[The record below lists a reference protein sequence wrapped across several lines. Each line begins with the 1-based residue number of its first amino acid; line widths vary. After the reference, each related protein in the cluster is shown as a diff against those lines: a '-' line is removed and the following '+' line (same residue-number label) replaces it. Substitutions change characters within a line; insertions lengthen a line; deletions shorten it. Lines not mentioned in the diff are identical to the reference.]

1 MTYARTQAT
10 RTDRLH
16 RRLMTSAAVAAS
28 LSALAL
34 SPSAHAQ
41 GVAGTGVVNS
51 GTASITA
58 PNASTTQVNTT
69 STQTVITWS
78 PTDTAPTGGP
88 INFLPSGNTLTFI
101 GTAPGYTVLNRF
113 LTSGL
118 PINRQIALNGTVQ
131 SFQNVVGANVAGG
144 NIWFYNAGGILIGS
158 TGVINVGSLVLT
170 ANDIDTTGGLFG
182 VGNEIRF
189 RGASGSTST
198 VQVDAGASITVA
210 NTNPGSAYFAMVAPR
225 VVQRGVVST
234 DGSTAYVAAE
244 QADIRINQGLF
255 DINVL
260 VGAEGGTVIDH
271 SGTTTGPSAND
282 GDPNDNRIYMVAI
295 PKNDA
300 VTMLVSGQVGYQDP
314 VSAQVDPNGA
324 IRLSA
329 GYDIVNGEIAANPNP
344 VSTAAANISVQD
356 IIFNSGIIARAS
368 NDFVGAPV
376 NTIYSGP
383 PIFVPPPQQGRIRF
397 NGSALLQGDNSAR
410 LSIGNQQQIL
420 AFGGLQLVAPGRAGD
435 PGLAEINLTY
445 NPAAAGARPGL
456 GVTGGALTISAPGFT
471 DPLTGNA
478 LGGTARL
485 NVNGGLVSATD
496 INISAN
502 GTGRYF
508 GTTNGATGTGGT
520 AELIVNG
527 AGAVVQAVSITT
539 SATGTGDGD
548 DFNVNANQFVFAA
561 NGAAAVGGS
570 ASVTVSGGA
579 ALSALQALTINAGA
593 TGGTGSVTGGNA
605 TGGNAFLAVNGAT
618 SSVTSPVTIVDANA
632 VGGGP
637 VSTGPSTQSLVSV
650 GGIALGGNATITSFG
665 QLNTGAT
672 FINASASGGAANNNF
687 NTGGN
692 AFGGN
697 ARLAVLGGAATL
709 DRLTLSGAA
718 LAGGGIETQPA
729 DDVGG
734 TAFGGNASIEVTGA
748 AVTISDVVNIDVQA
762 NTTGGSADITR
773 ERRGGNA
780 SVVANVGG
788 SFTVANAFTVNATGG
803 FDSSSGNDA
812 QFSEDAT
819 GGNITLDA
827 NGGTIDLPDTNLQA
841 DGLTSNASNSTGAG
855 IGGTI
860 NLTATSGGSLGVDG
874 GFNNISAIGFA
885 GSGPVGGTGTGGNV
899 LISADN
905 GTVTLGAFTSVDV
918 GGTSGTSSTATA
930 PTSGQGGTVTIEST
944 GGLGTNLALGTLFV
958 SAQGQTGII
967 NEGGFTVGG
976 ESAGGGIGGTIDV
989 IISGGTVTG
998 DGLFLS
1004 AEGLGGGADNG
1015 AGGTGTGGTVTF
1027 TQSGGNATLNNVN
1040 IGADGTGGLGGAG
1053 AQSGVGTGGTILLN
1067 FEGGTLTAATF
1078 SADADGEGGQGSTGF
1093 IDETGPTLRPAG
1105 TGGNG
1110 VGGVV
1115 NANFNGTDVNFG
1127 TLDLEADGQGG
1138 DGGAYDGSDSTL
1150 NDVGTGGNGTGGN
1163 VQLNIN
1169 AGVLLADAIQVSAA
1183 GDGGDGGNLFFSSP
1197 SAILTGISR
1206 GGNGGSGNGGTATVN
1221 LAAAFSSGGS
1231 VNLDVSAEG
1240 GAGSSG
1246 FNAESGSGGDANGG
1260 TAFVNQTNGFNQ
1272 LIGLRVNARADG
1284 GAGGN
1289 GQVGGAVGA
1298 LTSLGG
1304 VGGNAVGGQ
1313 ITFESTGS
1321 AALEID
1327 TPDIDASARG
1337 GAGGAAAGT
1346 NPQTGADG
1354 GTGTGG
1360 TINFI
1365 ATDSS
1370 QLTITAP
1377 QGISATGAGG
1387 FGGAGSFGAT
1397 AASFENPAGAGA
1409 DGANGIAAGQSGG
1422 NGGAGADG
1430 ATGQVGGRGG
1440 DGGNGGNGFGGTINL
1455 IGQQGGILTSNVNFY
1470 SVAGFGGRG
1479 GIGGRGGLGGT
1490 GQTGGNGGNGGAGGP
1505 GGAGGNGGN
1514 GGRGGDGGAGGDGG
1528 NGGVG
1533 GEGFGGT
1540 LLVSADNGSVSLG
1553 SVEVDAG
1560 GFAGFNGDGGEGGFG
1575 GFFGEGGSGGF
1586 GGASTVSA
1594 GVDGVA
1600 GLNGQFGIRG
1610 NRGAI
1615 GFDLARGQGGNVLI
1629 QTAGETAFIS
1639 AGDVSLRASAFDQF
1653 GNPFGSGGSIRFDLQ
1668 VPGVEG
1674 PSVSLNSLLAE
1685 SFGSDTNSSL
1695 LGIDFDF
1702 GSAEIEILNGMQL
1715 GATDV
1720 IRVAGT
1726 GPGRLDVGGIADISS
1741 ATNVEVAMVGD
1752 ATLAVN
1758 GPLFITAGNTI
1769 SFSHDERPDGT
1780 ATVSATGDI
1789 FLNAFLSI
1797 ESDDGA
1803 EVAAGANL
1811 SLTTSSFGSIN
1822 MNRLI
1827 ADNGSLSVSSGLI
1840 RVADGRANNQITL
1853 DGTQISFDTLDAGGN
1868 LLLTTANAPPSP
1880 VGDRSISGGSLTS
1893 GGNTII
1899 DTSGSGNID
1908 SIDAGGNVQVY
1919 GVPGSSAITAG
1930 LVAAGGYVEARAG
1943 SLNFGDVVAGT
1954 DVLLSTFNGAL
1965 AVGDVTAGDDIFL
1978 TVNGSNANPATIA
1991 ADSQT
1996 GVVSTTQFALTAGNL
2011 TSTGLGSGTAAS
2023 GPRTFS
2029 GAGPA
2034 GNVIRV
2040 RASGAVQTGNV
2051 TTSGNAIL
2059 ASDLASVTAGN
2070 VTGTAAVG
2078 VYVRGN
2084 ATLGDVTTNGLFW
2097 LGNSS
2102 QIFSVVPAYTV
2113 INFASFQTPTSGRA
2127 TIGDIRA
2134 GLVRGSTPGGLT
2146 YDSLTSTGDVLW
2158 TTNSASAIGG
2168 PITGGPTT
2176 VDGSLTLTAGGSIGL
2191 GTTNVGQSVLLSS
2204 FAGTIS
2210 APSITSND
2218 GSITASAGTGL
2229 ALGTVTADGDITL
2242 GTAGNNAVTGVL
2254 TAGNNLRVDAAAGD
2268 TTIARIVA
2276 GGNAFITAG
2285 GNVQIQQSIQN
2296 PPLNTVGGNLDII
2309 AGEIALQRTSITGN
2323 ANLDAAASLTG
2334 QVEVGGTT
2342 TLDADGGSINLDLA
2356 STGVVTA
2363 SANDIIIRGINNNP
2377 LTFAQLTTDVG
2388 GAIINGSGTVTIQNA
2403 TLANAS
2409 EVRSSV
2415 GNVIINQATVTTG
2428 NLFVEANNDARL
2440 GRITASGNLDVEADD
2455 DIEVNDVLSAAGIT
2469 LRSGDITIASAGR
2482 VGVLGTTDAVLVANN
2497 NPDVQTFVGGTG
2509 TRGGW
2514 HLDATE
2520 ITQLFGS
2527 DITVRGI
2534 RVQVAQATAVGFTR
2548 DPDVVVDDFTINAAQ
2563 QFGAT
2568 GTFRVVTPG
2577 TGRVLGDVSFTNTG
2591 AGQTFDLEASGGVQ
2605 VILGQG
2611 SIRLSGSAPDQLSGT
2626 LSLRGEDITVATAQA
2641 ITDISGLIG
2650 SGANVDAVDA
2660 RLAQNDGIT
2669 SDIGAL
2675 AADTVILDHSDDDS
2689 IYIQNSGAGTAFDQ
2703 RRGISFGAG
2712 GLFINGPNS
2721 GDRLV
2726 INAVQRTAAGVVTGL
2741 AVIPLVTING
2751 PLPNAS
2757 PTGSPTTGPR
2767 VQTGFNPLSTIN
2779 GCPLGNIASCSPAP
2793 PPPTTRDPDFPVQ
2806 DVIEE
2811 EVEREGSDEDGT
2823 GDQSVISPLITLRGL
2838 DPLTGEPLID
2848 DPVTGAGNEDLWV
2861 PDE

>member
-58 PNASTTQVNTT
+58 PNASTTQVNTS

-198 VQVDAGASITVA
+198 VQIDAGASITVA

-271 SGTTTGPSAND
+271 TGTTTGPSAND

-329 GYDIVNGEIAANPNP
+329 GYDIVNGEIVANPNP
-344 VSTAAANISVQD
+344 VGSGAANIAVQD
-356 IIFNSGIIARAS
+356 IIFNSDIIARAS

-435 PGLAEINLTY
+435 PGLAEITLNY
-445 NPAAAGARPGL
+445 NAAAPGARPGL
-456 GVTGGALTISAPGFT
+456 GVTGGALQISAPGFT

-485 NVNGGLVSATD
+485 NVNGGLVVATD
-496 INISAN
+496 LNISAD

-520 AELIVNG
+520 AQLIVTG
-527 AGAVVQAVSITT
+527 SGAVVQAVSITT

-548 DFNVNANQFVFAA
+548 DFNVNANQFVFAT
-561 NGAAAVGGS
+561 NGATATGGS

-579 ALSALQALTINAGA
+579 ALTALQALTINAGA
-593 TGGTGSVTGGNA
+593 AGGTGSATGGNA

-650 GGIALGGNATITSFG
+650 GGNASGGSATITSFG

-672 FINASASGGAANNNF
+672 FINASASGGSANNNF

-709 DRLTLSGAA
+709 DQLTLSGAA

-734 TAFGGNASIEVTGA
+734 AAFGGNASIDIAGA
-748 AVTISDVVNIDVQA
+748 AVTVTDTVNIDVQA
-762 NTTGGSADITR
+762 NTTAGSADVTR

-780 SVVANVGG
+780 TIVASVGG
-788 SFTVANAFTVNATGG
+788 SLTVADRFTVNATGG

-819 GGNITLDA
+819 GGNITLAA
-827 NGGTIDLPDTNLQA
+827 NGGTIDLADINLRA

-855 IGGTI
+855 IGGTVT
-860 NLTATSGGSLGVDG
+860 LTATGGGSLGVDG
-874 GFNNISAIGFA
+874 GFNDISAIGFA
-885 GSGPVGGTGTGGNV
+885 GSGPVGGTGTGGTV
-899 LISADN
+899 LIRADN
-905 GTVTLGAFTSVDV
+905 GTVALGTFTSVDV

-930 PTSGQGGTVTIEST
+930 PTAGQGGTVTIEST
-944 GGLGTNLALGTLFV
+944 PGLGSNLALATLFV

-967 NEGGFTVGG
+967 NEGGFTVSG
-976 ESAGGGIGGTIDV
+976 ESAGGGIGGTIDL
-989 IISGGTVTG
+989 IISGGTVTA
-998 DGLFLS
+998 DDLFLS
-1004 AEGLGGGADNG
+1004 AEGIGGGADSG
-1015 AGGTGTGGTVTF
+1015 PGGTGTGGTVTF
-1027 TQSGGNATLNNVN
+1027 TQSGGDATFNNVN
-1040 IGADGTGGLGGAG
+1040 IGAEGTGGRGGAG
-1053 AQSGVGTGGTILLN
+1053 AQSGVGAGGTILLN
-1067 FEGGTLTAATF
+1067 FEGGTLTAASF

-1093 IDETGPTLRPAG
+1093 IDETGPSLRPAG

-1110 VGGVV
+1110 VGGSVI
-1115 NANFNGTDVNFG
+1115 ANFNGTNANFG
-1127 TLDLEADGQGG
+1127 SLNLEADGDGG
-1138 DGGAYDGSDSTL
+1138 DGGDYDGSDGSF
-1150 NDVGTGGNGTGGN
+1150 NDVGAGGIGTGGN
-1163 VQLNIN
+1163 VQLNVN
-1169 AGVLLADAIQVSAA
+1169 GGSLLADAIEIGAT
-1183 GDGGDGGNLFFSSP
+1183 GEGGSGGSLFFGSP
-1197 SAILTGISR
+1197 YSTVTGTSR
-1206 GGNGGSGNGGTATVN
+1206 GGGGGAGNGGTATVN

-1231 VNLDVSAEG
+1231 FEIDVSAEG
-1240 GAGSSG
+1240 GEGSSG
-1246 FNAESGSGGDANGG
+1246 YNASSGAGGDANGG
-1260 TAFVNQTNGFNQ
+1260 RALVTQTGGFNQ
-1272 LIGLRVNARADG
+1272 LVGIRVNVRAEG
-1284 GAGGN
+1284 GNGGN
-1289 GQVGGAVGA
+1289 GQVGGTVGSA
-1298 LTSLGG
+1298 TSLGG
-1304 VGGNAVGGQ
+1304 IGGNAVGGQ
-1313 ITFESTGS
+1313 ITFESIGAGT
-1321 AALEID
+1321 ALEID
-1327 TPDIDASARG
+1327 SPDIDANALG
-1337 GAGGAAAGT
+1337 GAGGTSAGAS
-1346 NPQTGADG
+1346 PQTGANG

-1360 TINFI
+1360 AINFI

-1377 QGISATGAGG
+1377 QGISATGTGG
-1387 FGGAGSFGAT
+1387 SGGTGSFGT
-1397 AASFENPAGAGA
+1397 NGTTFENPASAGA
-1409 DGANGIAAGQSGG
+1409 DGANGTLAGQAGG
-1422 NGGAGADG
+1422 NGGVGSDG
-1430 ATGQVGGRGG
+1430 APGGTGGRGG
-1440 DGGNGGNGFGGTINL
+1440 DGGTGGNGFGGSINL
-1455 IGQQGGILTSNVNFY
+1455 IAQQGGLLANNVTFY

-1479 GIGGRGGLGGT
+1479 GVGGVGGFGGA
-1490 GQTGGNGGNGGAGGP
+1490 GQGGGNGGNGGAGGP
-1505 GGAGGNGGN
+1505 GGVGGNGGN
-1514 GGRGGDGGAGGDGG
+1514 GGRGGNGGAGGDGG
-1528 NGGVG
+1528 NGGTG
-1533 GEGFGGT
+1533 GEGFGGGF
-1540 LLVSADNGSVSLG
+1540 LVSANDGSVSLG
-1553 SVEVDAG
+1553 NIEVDAS
-1560 GFAGFNGDGGEGGFG
+1560 GFAGANGEGGEGGFG
-1575 GFFGEGGSGGF
+1575 GFFGEGGSGGL
-1586 GGASTVSA
+1586 GGTSAVAA

-1600 GLNGQFGIRG
+1600 GQNGLFGARG
-1610 NRGAI
+1610 FEGAF
-1615 GFDLARGQGGNVLI
+1615 GFDLARGGGGNITLQTLGDFASIVADDVLL
-1629 QTAGETAFIS
+1629 TANAVGN
-1639 AGDVSLRASAFDQF
+1639 F
-1653 GNPFGSGGSIRFDLQ
+1653 GGFFGSGGGIIFDLQ
-1668 VPGVEG
+1668 APSTEG
-1674 PSVSLNSLLAE
+1674 PAVSMNLLIAQ
-1685 SFGSDTNSSL
+1685 SFGSDSNSGL

-1702 GSAEIEILNGMQL
+1702 GATEIEILNGMQL
-1715 GATDV
+1715 GATDA

-1726 GPGRLDVGGIADISS
+1726 GPGRLDVGGFADIFSQ
-1741 ATNVEVAMVGD
+1741 TNVEVAMVGD

-1758 GPLFITAGNTI
+1758 GPLLINAGNTI
-1769 SFSHDERPDGT
+1769 SFSHDERPDGA

-1789 FLNAFLSI
+1789 LLDAFLAIS
-1797 ESDDGA
+1797 SDDEA
-1803 EVAAGANL
+1803 EVFAGANL
-1811 SLTTSSFGSIN
+1811 SLSTASFGVVE
-1822 MNRLI
+1822 MNRLN

-1868 LLLTTANAPPSP
+1868 VLLTTANAPPSP

-1899 DTSGSGNID
+1899 DISGNGNIA
-1908 SIDAGGNVQVY
+1908 SIDAGGNVRVY

-1930 LVAAGGYVEARAG
+1930 LVTAGGYVEARAG

-1978 TVNGSNANPATIA
+1978 TVNGSNANPSTIA

-2097 LGNSS
+2097 LGDSS

-2146 YDSLTSTGDVLW
+2146 YDSLTSTSDVLW

-2242 GTAGNNAVTGVL
+2242 GTASNNAVTGVL

-2296 PPLNTVGGNLDII
+2296 PPLNTVAGNLDII
-2309 AGEIALQRTSITGN
+2309 ADEIALQRTAVAGN
-2323 ANLDAAASLTG
+2323 ANLDAVASLTG

-2388 GAIINGSGTVTIQNA
+2388 GAVISSGGDVVVQTA
-2403 TLANAS
+2403 TL
-2409 EVRSSV
+2409 V
-2415 GNVIINQATVTTG
+2415 GNSSFSSNDGVLTVNQAAVSAGSLDLNAEENINLGQISASNQLDIRAGERLTVNG
-2428 NLFVEANNDARL
+2428 QL
-2440 GRITASGNLDVEADD
+2440 TAAD
-2455 DIEVNDVLSAAGIT
+2455 IAA
-2469 LRSGDITIASAGR
+2469 RSGDITIGANGR
-2482 VGVLGTTDAVLVANN
+2482 IGVLGTTQSVFVANN
-2497 NPDVQTFVGGTG
+2497 DPNVQTFVGGTG
-2509 TRGGW
+2509 TRNGW

-2520 ITQLFGS
+2520 ITRLFGA

-2534 RVQVAQATAVGFTR
+2534 RVQAAQPTSIGSSR
-2548 DPDVVVDDFTINAAQ
+2548 EPDVVVDNFSINAAQ
-2563 QFGAT
+2563 QFGAG
-2568 GTFRVVTPG
+2568 GTFLVET
-2577 TGRVLGDVSFTNTG
+2577 TGKLRVLGDVRFTAAGDGQQVQLRGDNALEVIMG
-2591 AGQTFDLEASGGVQ
+2591 AGSIYLDGPTAGQLGGILTLESDDI
-2605 VILGQG
+2605 VI
-2611 SIRLSGSAPDQLSGT
+2611 
-2626 LSLRGEDITVATAQA
+2626 ATARA
-2641 ITDISGLIG
+2641 ITDIATLTDLTAI
-2650 SGANVDAVDA
+2650 DA

-2675 AADTVILDHSDDDS
+2675 AANRINLNHDLSDS
-2689 IYIQNSGAGTAFDQ
+2689 VYIQNSGTGTDFDQ

-2712 GLFINGPNS
+2712 GLFINGPRPS
-2721 GDRLV
+2721 DSLV
-2726 INAVQRTAAGVVTGL
+2726 INAVQRTTAGVVTGL
-2741 AVIPLVTING
+2741 AVIPLVNINAPSG
-2751 PLPNAS
+2751 S
-2757 PTGSPTTGPR
+2757 PTGSPTAAAI
-2767 VQTGFNPLSTIN
+2767 QTGFNPLSTIN
-2779 GCPLGNIASCSPAP
+2779 GCPLGNIASCSPSP

-2811 EVEREGSDEDGT
+2811 EIEREGGDEDGT
-2823 GDQSVISPLITLRGL
+2823 GDQSVISPLISLRGL

>member
-58 PNASTTQVNTT
+58 PNASTTQVNTS

-88 INFLPSGNTLTFI
+88 INFLPAGNTLTFI

-131 SFQNVVGANVAGG
+131 SFQNTAGINTAGG

-189 RGASGSTST
+189 RSASGSTST
-198 VQVDAGASITVA
+198 VQVDAGASVTVA

-271 SGTTTGPSAND
+271 TGTTTGPSAND

-356 IIFNSGIIARAS
+356 IIFNSDIIARAS

-435 PGLAEINLTY
+435 PGLAEINLNY
-445 NPAAAGARPGL
+445 NAAAPGARPGL
-456 GVTGGALTISAPGFT
+456 GVTGGALQISAPGFT

-485 NVNGGLVSATD
+485 NVSGGLVSATD

-502 GTGRYF
+502 GTGTYF

-561 NGAAAVGGS
+561 NGAAAIGGS

-709 DRLTLSGAA
+709 DQLTLSGAA

-827 NGGTIDLPDTNLQA
+827 NGGTIDLPDINLQA

-874 GFNNISAIGFA
+874 GFNSISAIGFA

-899 LISADN
+899 LIRADN

-930 PTSGQGGTVTIEST
+930 PTSGQGGTVTIESI

-958 SAQGQTGII
+958 SAQGQTGVID
-967 NEGGFTVGG
+967 EGGFTVGG

-998 DGLFLS
+998 DNLFLS

-1040 IGADGTGGLGGAG
+1040 IGAEGTGGLGGAG
-1053 AQSGVGTGGTILLN
+1053 AQSGIGTGGTILLN

-1150 NDVGTGGNGTGGN
+1150 NDVGAGGNGTGGN

-1183 GDGGDGGNLFFSSP
+1183 GEGGDGGNLFISSP
-1197 SAILTGISR
+1197 SATLTGVLR
-1206 GGNGGSGNGGTATVN
+1206 GGDGGSGNGGTATVN

-1284 GAGGN
+1284 GAGGS
-1289 GQVGGAVGA
+1289 GQVGGAVGT

-1313 ITFESTGS
+1313 ITFESTGG

-1337 GAGGAAAGT
+1337 GSGGAAAGT

-1377 QGISATGAGG
+1377 QGISAIGAGG
-1387 FGGAGSFGAT
+1387 NGGTGSFGT
-1397 AASFENPAGAGA
+1397 NGTTFENPASAGA
-1409 DGANGIAAGQSGG
+1409 DGANGTLAGQAGG
-1422 NGGAGADG
+1422 NGGVGSDG
-1430 ATGQVGGRGG
+1430 APGGTGGRGG
-1440 DGGNGGNGFGGTINL
+1440 DGGTGGNGFGGSINL
-1455 IGQQGGILTSNVNFY
+1455 IAQQGGLLTNNVTFY

-1479 GIGGRGGLGGT
+1479 GIGGVGGFGGA
-1490 GQTGGNGGNGGAGGP
+1490 GQGGGNGGNGGAGGP

-1514 GGRGGDGGAGGDGG
+1514 GGRGGNGGAGGDGG
-1528 NGGVG
+1528 NGGTG
-1533 GEGFGGT
+1533 GEGFGGN
-1540 LLVSADNGSVSLG
+1540 LLVSANDGSVSLG
-1553 SVEVDAG
+1553 SIEVDAS
-1560 GFAGFNGDGGEGGFG
+1560 GFAGANGEGGEGGFG
-1575 GFFGEGGSGGF
+1575 GFFGEGGSGGL
-1586 GGASTVSA
+1586 GGTSAVAA

-1600 GLNGQFGIRG
+1600 GQNGLFGTRG
-1610 NRGAI
+1610 FEGAF
-1615 GFDLARGQGGNVLI
+1615 GFDLARGGGGNITLQTLGDFASIVADDVLL
-1629 QTAGETAFIS
+1629 TANAVGS
-1639 AGDVSLRASAFDQF
+1639 F
-1653 GNPFGSGGSIRFDLQ
+1653 GGFFGSGGGIIFDLQ
-1668 VPGVEG
+1668 APSTEG
-1674 PSVSLNSLLAE
+1674 PAVSLNLLIAQ
-1685 SFGSDTNSSL
+1685 SFGSDTNNGL

-1702 GSAEIEILNGMQL
+1702 GSTGIEILNGMQL
-1715 GATDV
+1715 GATDA
-1720 IRVAGT
+1720 IRIAGA
-1726 GPGRLDVGGIADISS
+1726 GQGRLEVSGFADIFSDANVRFEMADA
-1741 ATNVEVAMVGD
+1741 ATF
-1752 ATLAVN
+1752 AVN
-1758 GPLFITAGNTI
+1758 GTLSIGARDAI
-1769 SFSHDERPDGT
+1769 RFSHTDRADGT
-1780 ATVSATGDI
+1780 ATVSSTDNMTLTTFGDTFSTDTI
-1789 FLNAFLSI
+1789 S
-1797 ESDDGA
+1797 SDD
-1803 EVAAGANL
+1803 AA
-1811 SLTTSSFGSIN
+1811 I
-1822 MNRLI
+1822 
-1827 ADNGSLSVSSGLI
+1827 VS
-1840 RVADGRANNQITL
+1840 A
-1853 DGTQISFDTLDAGGN
+1853 
-1868 LLLTTANAPPSP
+1868 
-1880 VGDRSISGGSLTS
+1880 GGSLTVTTSPIGEVDFEELNALGGDLTVES
-1893 GGNTII
+1893 GLVTLSNGN
-1899 DTSGSGNID
+1899 
-1908 SIDAGGNVQVY
+1908 AGG
-1919 GVPGSSAITAG
+1919 SIFLTAG
-1930 LVAAGGYVEARAG
+1930 GINAVGG
-1943 SLNFGDVVAGT
+1943 LTAGT
-1954 DVLLSTFNGAL
+1954 DVIAVASGGMLVNFVSAGSNISLTSGFDIN
-1965 AVGDVTAGDDIFL
+1965 AVGPLSAGNDILIDAVQAVTIETATAGDDITINSL
-1978 TVNGSNANPATIA
+1978 SLVASDLDATGNGSDNEEDGSNIRIDVGALATVNNANSAGDLVIDAGRVASGGLLTASGNIDITA
-1991 ADSQT
+1991 ADTILLNDVSANGDFDLTGSQI
-1996 GVVSTTQFALTAGNL
+1996 GFGELVSG
-2011 TSTGLGSGTAAS
+2011 
-2023 GPRTFS
+2023 
-2029 GAGPA
+2029 
-2034 GNVIRV
+2034 
-2040 RASGAVQTGNV
+2040 GNV
-2051 TTSGNAIL
+2051 TLQTVPGAASPAGPPVGNGDIIGTGLLEASGTVTVTALRDVTLPDVLAGLDATITAGRNMIVARAETSG
-2059 ASDLASVTAGN
+2059 D
-2070 VTGTAAVG
+2070 
-2078 VYVRGN
+2078 
-2084 ATLGDVTTNGLFW
+2084 
-2097 LGNSS
+2097 
-2102 QIFSVVPAYTV
+2102 
-2113 INFASFQTPTSGRA
+2113 
-2127 TIGDIRA
+2127 
-2134 GLVRGSTPGGLT
+2134 
-2146 YDSLTSTGDVLW
+2146 
-2158 TTNSASAIGG
+2158 
-2168 PITGGPTT
+2168 
-2176 VDGSLTLTAGGSIGL
+2176 LTLTALNGSVTSSLLESTDASI
-2191 GTTNVGQSVLLSS
+2191 SV
-2204 FAGTIS
+2204 TS
-2210 APSITSND
+2210 ASMT
-2218 GSITASAGTGL
+2218 
-2229 ALGTVTADGDITL
+2229 LGTVDASDAITL
-2242 GTAGNNAVTGVL
+2242 TSGTGGPISTGALLSGGDLTVDGGANVTISRFAVG
-2254 TAGNNLRVDAAAGD
+2254 GDADISA
-2268 TTIARIVA
+2268 V
-2276 GGNAFITAG
+2276 
-2285 GNVQIQQSIQN
+2285 GNVLVNQGVQN
-2296 PPLNTVGGNLDII
+2296 PVANTVAGNLDM
-2309 AGEIALQRTSITGN
+2309 AAPEIALQRTVVTGN
-2323 ANLDAAASLTG
+2323 ADLNAVTSLTG

-2342 TLDADGGSINLDLA
+2342 ALDADGGSIDLNLA
-2356 STGVVTA
+2356 STGLATA

-2377 LTFAQLTTDVG
+2377 LTFAQLTTDFG

-2428 NLFVEANNDARL
+2428 NLFVEADNDARL
-2440 GRITASGNLDVEADD
+2440 GRITVAGNLDVEAED

-2469 LRSGDITIASAGR
+2469 LRSGDIIIGSAGR

-2520 ITQLFGS
+2520 ITQLFGG

-2534 RVQVAQATAVGFTR
+2534 RVQVAQPTAVGFTR
-2548 DPDVVVDDFTINAAQ
+2548 DPDVVVDDFAINAAQ
-2563 QFGAT
+2563 QFGAM
-2568 GTFRVVTPG
+2568 GTFRVVTAG

-2703 RRGISFGAG
+2703 RRGISFGTG

-2793 PPPTTRDPDFPVQ
+2793 PPPTTPESSFPVQ

-2811 EVEREGSDEDGT
+2811 EIEREGSDEDGT